1 MDETTEEVTPEAE
14 TQPEEAEPSL
24 EEILAERDRLKGQL
38 EQFKDI
44 QRKESRLAE
53 RERRLTDIDDI
64 KVTVKSLEDNIAL
77 LLDNQAEL
85 LGKPVEEV
93 HPLSHRAQLE
103 KRRAEAE
110 TPKPV
115 EGLSR
120 EDTVAAFRVEA
131 LITEMGWGDDHPNV
145 QKIKAQPSAE
155 KGLDIARKLVKE
167 ERDKQVN
174 ETVKQ
179 HLKKAGVTTSE
190 SGGPS
195 ASSAAWRTL
204 PATEKIRRGVESKK

>member
-14 TQPEEAEPSL
+14 TQPEEASL

-53 RERRLTDIDDI
+53 RERRLTDIDEI

-103 KRRAEAE
+103 KRRAEGQ
-110 TPKPV
+110 TPV

-174 ETVKQ
+174 EAVKQ

>member
-14 TQPEEAEPSL
+14 TQPEEASL

-103 KRRAEAE
+103 KRRAEGQ
-110 TPKPV
+110 TLV

-120 EDTVAAFRVEA
+120 EDTVTAFRVEA

-174 ETVKQ
+174 EAVKQ

>member
-1 MDETTEEVTPEAE
+1 MDETQEEVTPEAE
-14 TQPEEAEPSL
+14 TQPEEASL

-53 RERRLTDIDDI
+53 RERRLTDIDEI
-64 KVTVKSLEDNIAL
+64 KGTVKSLEDNIAL

-103 KRRAEAE
+103 KRRAEGQ
-110 TPKPV
+110 TPV

-120 EDTVAAFRVEA
+120 EDTVTAFRVEA

-174 ETVKQ
+174 EAVKQ

>member
-1 MDETTEEVTPEAE
+1 MDETQEEVTPEAE
-14 TQPEEAEPSL
+14 TQPEEASL

-64 KVTVKSLEDNIAL
+64 KGTVKSLEDNIAL

-103 KRRAEAE
+103 KRRAEGQ
-110 TPKPV
+110 TPV

-120 EDTVAAFRVEA
+120 EDTVTAFRVEA

-174 ETVKQ
+174 EAVKQ

>member
-14 TQPEEAEPSL
+14 TQSEEASL

-103 KRRAEAE
+103 KRRAEGQ
-110 TPKPV
+110 TPV

-120 EDTVAAFRVEA
+120 EDTVTAFRVEA

-174 ETVKQ
+174 EAVKQ

>member
-14 TQPEEAEPSL
+14 TQPEEASL

-103 KRRAEAE
+103 KRRAEGQ
-110 TPKPV
+110 TPV

-120 EDTVAAFRVEA
+120 EDTVTAFRVEA

-174 ETVKQ
+174 EAVKQ